1 MLAGVERRFGTD
13 RAPHPIERLSDNGGC
28 RTAKDARDL
37 AQALGLVPCFTP
49 VRSPESDGTSEAF
62 VKTLRRECARVTPP
76 PDTATVLGLGLVS
89 AWIDDRTTA
98 HPHAASAR
106 HSPREFRAALNPSRT
121 VR

>member
-49 VRSPESDGTSEAF
+49 VRSLESDSTSEAF

-76 PDTATVLGLGLVS
+76 PDTATVLGLVS
-89 AWIDDRTTA
+89 VWIDDHTTA

-106 HSPREFRAALNPSRT
+106 HSPREARAALNPSRAT
-121 VR
+121 R